1 MCEKPWHPRS
11 TPARLQDRLGD
22 VGTSRLN
29 VDIIENYESPVVSCL
44 RVCVMTQSMIDG
56 LNCMKSV
63 RVLSVASEIFP
74 LIKTGAL
81 ADVTGALPIALKPE
95 HIEVRTVVPGYPS
108 VMNSL
113 GPVEGVLHLPHF
125 FGGEARLLRAKSCEL
140 GLFVLDAPH
149 LFARAGNPYLTPG
162 GVDWP
167 DNALRFAALAR
178 IAADIGLGAV
188 PSFVPDIV
196 HAHDWHAALALAYLH
211 YSNRP
216 RPATVMTVHNLAYQ
230 GVFPREL
237 LAAIGLPPESFTMHG
252 VEYYGQIGFLKAGL
266 YFADR
271 ITTVSPSYAREILSD
286 EGGMGLG
293 GLLRERSCDLS
304 GILNGVDT
312 SVWDPA
318 TDPYIPGCFYA
329 DMPSCFESDVLENRA
344 TNKAALQRRLGLKP
358 APDAFLL
365 GVIGRL
371 SRQKGLDLLLENLPT
386 IVSEGMQLAV
396 LGSGDRSLQHRYRAA
411 AQADPERVS
420 VSIGHDEGLAH
431 LIQAG
436 ADALVVPS
444 RSEPCGLTQLCALRY
459 GTVPIVS
466 RVGGLED
473 TVVDAGDFAVTGG
486 RQTGFKFGPVTTEN
500 LAGVLQRACA
510 TFHDVAAWRRIQR
523 NGMSTDV
530 SWHNSASRYADLY
543 RGMVELPQEKVA

>member
-1 MCEKPWHPRS
+1 
-11 TPARLQDRLGD
+11 
-22 VGTSRLN
+22 
-29 VDIIENYESPVVSCL
+29 
-44 RVCVMTQSMIDG
+44 
-56 LNCMKSV
+56 MKSL
-63 RVLSVASEIFP
+63 RVLSIASEIYP
-74 LIKTGAL
+74 LIKIGEL

-95 HIEVRTVVPGYPS
+95 GIEVRTVVPGYPS
-108 VMNSL
+108 VMNAL
-113 GPVEGVLHLPHF
+113 ELIEGVLHLPNF
-125 FGGEARLLRAKSCEL
+125 FGAEARLLWATSCEL
-140 GLFVLDAPH
+140 SLFVLDAPH
-149 LFARAGNPYLTPG
+149 LFARAGNPYLRPD

-178 IAADIGLGAV
+178 IAADIGLGGV
-188 PSFVPDIV
+188 SSFAPDIV

-211 YSNRP
+211 YSNRR

-230 GVFPREL
+230 GVFPRET
-237 LAAIGLPPESFTMHG
+237 LAAIGLPAESFSIHG
-252 VEYYGQIGFLKAGL
+252 VEYYGRIGFLKAGL

-271 ITTVSPSYAREILSD
+271 ITTVSPTYAREIQSD

-318 TDPYIPGCFYA
+318 TDPHIPGCFYA
-329 DMPSCFESDVLENRA
+329 DMPNCFESDVLKSRA
-344 TNKAALQRRLGLKP
+344 TNKVALQRRLGLKP

-371 SRQKGLDLLLENLPT
+371 SRQKGLDLLLENLPV
-386 IVSEGMQLAV
+386 IVGEGMQLVV
-396 LGSGDRSLQHRYRAA
+396 LGSGGDRSLQCRYQMA
-411 AQADPERVS
+411 AQANPEQVS
-420 VSIGHDEGLAH
+420 VTIGHDEGLAH

-436 ADALVVPS
+436 VDAIVVPS
-444 RSEPCGLTQLCALRY
+444 RFEPCGLTQLCALRY

-473 TVVDAGDFAVTGG
+473 TVVDAVDLAITGG
-486 RQTGFKFGPVTTEN
+486 RQTGFKFGPVTIEN
-500 LAGVLQRACA
+500 LAGVLKRACA

-530 SWHNSASRYADLY
+530 SWRNAARCYAHLYSAL
-543 RGMVELPQEKVA
+543 VELPQEKVA

>member
-1 MCEKPWHPRS
+1 MSGPPE
-11 TPARLQDRLGD
+11 
-22 VGTSRLN
+22 LN
-29 VDIIENYESPVVSCL
+29 VDIIDSYESSVAGLLVSL
-44 RVCVMTQSMIDG
+44 RDHAADDRQAE
-56 LNCMKSV
+56 CMKSV
-63 RVLSVASEIFP
+63 RVLSVVSEISP
-74 LIKTGAL
+74 LIKTGEL
-81 ADVTGALPIALKPE
+81 ADVTGALPIALKAE
-95 HIEVRTVVPGYPS
+95 GIEVRTLAPGYPS

-125 FGGEARLLRAKSCEL
+125 FGGEARLLWATCCEL
-140 GLFVLDAPH
+140 RLFVLDAPH
-149 LFARAGNPYLTPG
+149 LFARAGNPYLTPD

-178 IAADIGLGAV
+178 TAADIGLGVV

-211 YSNRP
+211 YSNRR

-230 GVFPREL
+230 GVFPREM
-237 LAAIGLPPESFTMHG
+237 LAAIGLPPESFAIHG
-252 VEYYGQIGFLKAGL
+252 VEYYGKIGFLKAGL

-271 ITTVSPSYAREILSD
+271 ITTVSPTYAREILSD

-318 TDPYIPGCFYA
+318 TDPHIPGCFYA

-344 TNKAALQRRLGLKP
+344 ANKAALQRRLGLKP

-365 GVIGRL
+365 GVIGRM
-371 SRQKGLDLLLENLPT
+371 SRQKGLDLLLENLET
-386 IVSEGMQLAV
+386 IASEGMQLVV
-396 LGSGDRSLQHRYRAA
+396 LGSGDRGLQYRFSAA
-411 AQADPERVS
+411 AQANPERLS

-436 ADALVVPS
+436 VDALVVPS
-444 RSEPCGLTQLCALRY
+444 RFEPCGLTQLCALRY

-473 TVVDAGDFAVTGG
+473 TVIDAGDLAVTGG
-486 RQTGFKFGPVTTEN
+486 KQTGFKFGPATAEN
-500 LAGVLQRACA
+500 LGGVLKRACA
-510 TFHDVAAWRRIQR
+510 TFHDVAAWRRIQS

-530 SWHNSASRYADLY
+530 SWRNPARRYANLY
-543 RGMVELPQEKVA
+543 RRLVELPQEKVA

>member
-1 MCEKPWHPRS
+1 
-11 TPARLQDRLGD
+11 
-22 VGTSRLN
+22 
-29 VDIIENYESPVVSCL
+29 
-44 RVCVMTQSMIDG
+44 
-56 LNCMKSV
+56 MKSV

-74 LIKTGAL
+74 LIKTGGL
-81 ADVTGALPIALKPE
+81 ADVTGALPIALKPQD
-95 HIEVRTVVPGYPS
+95 IEVRTVVPGYPS
-108 VMNSL
+108 VVNSL

-125 FGGEARLLRAKSCEL
+125 FGGEARLLRATSFEL
-140 GLFVLDAPH
+140 RLFVLDAPH
-149 LFARAGNPYLTPG
+149 LFARPGNPYLTPG

-178 IAADIGLGAV
+178 VAADIGLGMV

-230 GVFPREL
+230 GVFPQEM

-252 VEYYGQIGFLKAGL
+252 VEYYGKIGFLKAGL

-271 ITTVSPSYAREILSD
+271 ITTVSPTYGREIQTD

-293 GLLRERSCDLS
+293 GLLRDRSQDLS

-318 TDPYIPGCFYA
+318 TDPHIPGCFYV
-329 DMPSCFESDVLENRA
+329 DMPGHFESDVLKNRA
-344 TNKAALQRRLGLKP
+344 TNKAALQRRLGLRP

-371 SRQKGLDLLLENLPT
+371 SGQRGHDLLLERLPT
-386 IVSEGMQLAV
+386 ILNDGMQLAV
-396 LGSGDRSLQHRYRAA
+396 LGSGDRGLQSRYRAA
-411 AQADPERVS
+411 AQANPERVS

-444 RSEPCGLTQLCALRY
+444 RFEPCGLTQLCALRY

-466 RVGGLED
+466 RVGGLAD
-473 TVVDAGDFAVTGG
+473 TVIDADEISIAAAAATGI
-486 RQTGFKFGPVTTEN
+486 QFGPVTSEN
-500 LAGVLQRACA
+500 LADAIRRAEGL
-510 TFHDVAAWRRIQR
+510 FHNKLVWQGIQR
-523 NGMSTDV
+523 NGMTVDV
-530 SWHNSASRYADLY
+530 SWHNRARHYADLY
-543 RGMVELPQEKVA
+543 RQIARPE

>member
-1 MCEKPWHPRS
+1 
-11 TPARLQDRLGD
+11 
-22 VGTSRLN
+22 
-29 VDIIENYESPVVSCL
+29 
-44 RVCVMTQSMIDG
+44 
-56 LNCMKSV
+56 MKSV

-74 LIKTGAL
+74 LIKTGGL

-95 HIEVRTVVPGYPS
+95 DIEVRTVVPGYPS

-113 GPVEGVLHLPHF
+113 GPVEGLLHLPHF
-125 FGGEARLLRAKSCEL
+125 FGGDARLLRAKSCEL

-149 LFARAGNPYLTPG
+149 LFARAGNPYLKPD

-178 IAADIGLGAV
+178 IAADIGLGVV

-211 YSNRP
+211 YSDRR

-230 GVFPREL
+230 GVFPREM
-237 LAAIGLPPESFTMHG
+237 LAAIGLPPESFTIHG
-252 VEYYGQIGFLKAGL
+252 VEYYGNIGFLKAGL

-271 ITTVSPSYAREILSD
+271 ITTVSPTYAREILSD

-318 TDPYIPGCFYA
+318 TDPHIPGCFYT
-329 DMPSCFESDVLENRA
+329 DMPDCFESDVLKNRA
-344 TNKAALQRRLGLKP
+344 TNKAALQRRLGLQP

-371 SRQKGLDLLLENLPT
+371 SRERGLDLLLESLPT
-386 IVSEGMQLAV
+386 IV
-396 LGSGDRSLQHRYRAA
+396 R
-411 AQADPERVS
+411 
-420 VSIGHDEGLAH
+420 EGLPVG
-431 LIQAG
+431 LQ
-436 ADALVVPS
+436 
-444 RSEPCGLTQLCALRY
+444 PCGLTQLCALRY

-473 TVVDAGDFAVTGG
+473 TVVDAGDLAVTGG
-486 RQTGFKFGPVTTEN
+486 RQTGFKFEPVTTEN
-500 LAGVLQRACA
+500 LADVLQRACA

-523 NGMSTDV
+523 NGMATDV
-530 SWHNSASRYADLY
+530 SWRNPASRYADLY
-543 RGMVELPQEKVA
+543 RSLVELPQEKVA